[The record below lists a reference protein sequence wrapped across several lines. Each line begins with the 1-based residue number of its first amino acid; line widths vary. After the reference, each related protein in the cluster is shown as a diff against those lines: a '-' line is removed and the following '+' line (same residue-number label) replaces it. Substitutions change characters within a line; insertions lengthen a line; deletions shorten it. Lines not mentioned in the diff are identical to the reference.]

1 MIIPVSAQQEVN
13 IGKIFEELCKLE
25 IPKRETDAEPIFL
38 IARSFDINRPGTLI
52 ENLHGGTLG
61 GILKKGKLK
70 VGDEIEIKP
79 GLNIKKANQQS
90 YQTLTT
96 KILSLYKGKN
106 SVNEITPGSS
116 ISIETSLDPF
126 LTKTDSLTGCVAG
139 LKNTLP
145 EITDTLKIKTQ
156 LFEEVWGTQEHKKI
170 EPIKTKEILMLNVNT
185 TITVGTV
192 EKISGED
199 IELNLNIPVVALK
212 GNYAGIARNINGH
225 WRLIGFG
232 EILI

>member
-1 MIIPVSAQQEVN
+1 
-13 IGKIFEELCKLE
+13 
-25 IPKRETDAEPIFL
+25 L
-38 IARSFDINRPGTLI
+38 IARSFDINRPGTEI
-52 ENLHGGTLG
+52 NNLHGGTLG

-79 GLNIKKANQQS
+79 GLTITKANQQS

-96 KILSLYKGKN
+96 KILSLHKGQDN
-106 SVNEITPGSS
+106 VNEIFPGPS

-139 LKNTLP
+139 LKGTLP
-145 EITDTLKIKTQ
+145 EITNTLTIKTQ
-156 LFEEVWGTQEHKKI
+156 LFDKVLGIQKHKEI
-170 EPIKTKEILMLNVNT
+170 EPIKTKEVLMLNIDT

-192 EKISGED
+192 EKISGD
-199 IELNLNIPVVALK
+199 QIELNLSIPVIALK
-212 GNYAGIARNINGH
+212 GDYAGIARNIEGH

-232 EILI
+232 TIS